1 MLTKNLERINWK
13 TLFLLLLLAWFGIN
27 ILQTIFT
34 EIIDDESYYA
44 FWGEHLAW
52 GYYDHPPL
60 VGIITHISAL
70 LFSGNLSVRFLTI
83 LAQIITLCLIWML
96 CDEKTPSAKKVL
108 LFFVFPASM
117 IMFSVYGFITTPD
130 VPLLLFTALFLWIY
144 QHFLK
149 EESWANTFLLGLS
162 MAGMMYSKY
171 HAVLIIGFIVIS
183 NFRLLSRYKFWIA
196 GLLAIVLLIPHLLWH
211 IKMDFPSFQ
220 YHLSA
225 RSSSFKWKY
234 ILIYLP
240 NQLVVF
246 NPLVVGAT
254 VYILFK
260 YKPRDI
266 FERGLYTLIIGFFVF
281 FALMTFRGHVEPH
294 WTVICSIPMIILLY
308 RYSLQ
313 NKKLLRFVKY
323 GIVPC
328 VVLIFILR
336 ILFATD
342 NSLTKRLDF
351 AGKET
356 RFKAL
361 ESIAGDKPVVF
372 TGSFQKPSLYHFFT
386 RKETSVLSAVN
397 SRQTQFDIWQKEL
410 AWQGKPVFICS
421 EVKGLTQQY
430 NIGTYMFR
438 GFFCE
443 HFQSV
448 NRLKITYKLDQT
460 AYYAGDTLHI
470 HFEIFN
476 PQPNEIDFH
485 HPELPVTLK
494 VVYFNKNT
502 LLFNDCEWMDAIEKL
517 PSHASVKGELKTV
530 IPNLSGSYKFGLTL
544 DNKLCSA
551 VNSSFVG
558 LQINIKAD

>member
-1 MLTKNLERINWK
+1 MMLTKNLKRINWK
-13 TLFLLLLLAWFGIN
+13 TLFLLLLFAWFALN
-27 ILQTIFT
+27 ILQAIFT

-60 VGIITHISAL
+60 VGVMTHLSAL
-70 LFSGNLSVRFLTI
+70 LFSGNLSVRFLTV
-83 LAQIITLCLIWML
+83 LAQIFTLCLIWRL
-96 CDEKTPSAKKVL
+96 CEEKMPSAKKVL
-108 LFFVFPASM
+108 LFFVFPATM

-130 VPLLLFTALFLWIY
+130 VPLLFFTALFLLIY
-144 QHFLK
+144 QRFLK
-149 EESWANTFLLGLS
+149 EESWTNTLLLGVS

-171 HAVLIIGFIVIS
+171 HAVLIIGLIVVS
-183 NFRLLSRYKFWIA
+183 NFRLLSRYKFWLA
-196 GLLAIVLLIPHLLWH
+196 GILAVVLLIPHLLWH

-225 RSSSFKWKY
+225 RSSGFKWKY
-234 ILIYLP
+234 IFEYLP

-246 NPLVVGAT
+246 NPLVVGAIF
-254 VYILFK
+254 YILFK

-266 FERGLYTLIIGFFVF
+266 FERGLYALIIGFFTF

-323 GIVPC
+323 GIAPLM
-328 VVLIFILR
+328 VLIFITR

-342 NSLTKRLDF
+342 NSLTQRLDF
-351 AGKET
+351 AGKTT

-386 RKETSVLSAVN
+386 RKETTVLSAVN

-410 AWQGKPVFICS
+410 DWQGKPVFICS
-421 EVKGLTQQY
+421 EVRGLTQEY
-430 NIGTYMFR
+430 NVGIYKFH
-438 GFFCE
+438 GFFCDN
-443 HFQSV
+443 FQSV
-448 NRLKITYKLDQT
+448 NRLKITYELDQV
-460 AYYAGDTLHI
+460 AYSAGDTLYI

-476 PQPNEIDFH
+476 PQPNEINFR

-494 VVYFNKNT
+494 TVYFDKNT
-502 LLFNDCEWMDAIEKL
+502 PLFRHCEWINPVEKL
-517 PSHASVKGELKTV
+517 PPHTSIKGMLKTV
-530 IPNLSGSYKFGLTL
+530 IPDLQGVYKFGLTL
-544 DNKLCSA
+544 DNKLCFAANSA
-551 VNSSFVG
+551 FVR
-558 LQINIKAD
+558 LQIN